1 MVDPDLQEE
10 EEEEPSESWVRI
22 QKDTFTN
29 WINDKLLPSGVAVKN
44 LKLDLRDGVKLCK
57 LMCELKHEKIGK
69 IQEKKNLNQYQAG
82 SNLQLAIKAME
93 KDEIRLVNIGKY

>member
-10 EEEEPSESWVRI
+10 EDEEPSEAWVRI

-29 WINDKLLPSGVAVKN
+29 WINDKLQFSGVVVRN
-44 LKLDLRDGVKLCK
+44 LRLDLRDGVTLCK

-69 IQEKKNLNQYQAG
+69 IQEKKNLNQG
-82 SNLQLAIKAME
+82 
-93 KDEIRLVNIGKY
+93 